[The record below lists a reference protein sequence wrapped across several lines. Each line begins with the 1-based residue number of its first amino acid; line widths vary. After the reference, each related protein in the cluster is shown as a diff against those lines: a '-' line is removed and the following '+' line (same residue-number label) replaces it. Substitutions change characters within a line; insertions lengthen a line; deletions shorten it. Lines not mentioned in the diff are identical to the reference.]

1 MTKPT
6 CAEADYP
13 LVRSSN
19 ICPLCGEHKETGLI
33 VCWSCY
39 HARDMRYG
47 NVEAETLIA
56 QAEAK
61 LCEKLQGTRP

>member
-1 MTKPT
+1 MTRPT

-13 LVRSSN
+13 HVRSSS
-19 ICPLCGEHKETGLI
+19 ICPLCGEYKETGLV

-39 HARDMRYG
+39 RARDMRYG
-47 NVEAETLIA
+47 NVEAESLIA

-61 LCEKLQGTRP
+61 LCEKLQGTRS